1 MTYCT
6 NCGKAVEETA
16 SFCQNCG
23 KSTKTKESFTSKMET
38 EAEKFMANK
47 DPFIAAILSFILPG
61 LGQLYNGNF
70 KNSLIFQAA
79 YIVSW
84 ILGSMIPFFLIIPLG
99 VLIISIYDA
108 YTETEKIRN
117 GTEPLKNA
125 TIKEIVIFLLWP
137 IVVIVAI
144 TVFLL
149 IAALLIAIIVFAVA
163 GATRVVF

>member
-6 NCGKAVEETA
+6 NCGKAVEETD

-23 KSTKTKESFTSKMET
+23 KSTKAKESFTSKMET

-47 DPFIAAILSFILPG
+47 DPFIAAILSFIIPG
-61 LGQLYNGNF
+61 LGQLYNGDF
-70 KNSLIFQAA
+70 KKSLIFQAA
-79 YIVSW
+79 YIISW

-108 YTETEKIRN
+108 HTEAEKMRN
-117 GTEPLKNA
+117 GTEPLKNT

-137 IVVIVAI
+137 IIFIVSLSML
-144 TVFLL
+144 LL
-149 IAALLIAIIVFAVA
+149 IAALLIAIIVFAIA
-163 GATRVVF
+163 GTVGMAF